1 MKTRF
6 PLYAKI
12 LCWFFLNLLVLA
24 TAFFVLFRGQF
35 QFGVES
41 LLANRARERIQPLGQ
56 IIAEELNSKPRSE
69 WNSIL
74 KRFSDAYQ
82 VKFLLYHGEGMQLG
96 GETMRLPPP
105 VHLRMTERRPV
116 RGRDPQGGELPPRDG
131 ENPPPPPRQVNPLPR
146 IEDDFRPR
154 EPLSDSPDSEA
165 PLRGPREMRG
175 APPNPAPFVIRIE
188 GSPRYWI
195 GIRLPPINSTEAPRG
210 PLTLF
215 VATDSLSAGGLLLD
229 YSLWIWVGAG
239 ALVFSILFWLPL
251 VRSITR
257 SIAKMKDAAAQM
269 AEGRFDV
276 RLNEKRRDELGSLGG
291 AINRMAARLAGFV
304 TGQKRFLGDIAHE
317 LCSPIARMQMAVGI
331 LEERADEKD
340 KKYVADLREEV
351 QEISSLVNELL
362 SFSKASLNAGN
373 IKLQTV
379 FIRAA
384 VEKAVRREAEKISR
398 AQIEIAETLQATADP
413 ELLVR
418 AVSNLLRN
426 AIRHAGQSPISISA
440 RAANGEVELIVADSG
455 PGVPESEI
463 PKLFDPFYRVDTSR
477 TRDTG
482 GIGLGLSIV
491 KTCVE
496 TCRGSV
502 ICRNRKPSGLEV
514 VIRLPTS

>member
-1 MKTRF
+1 MNSRF

-12 LCWFFLNLLVLA
+12 LGWFFLNLLVLA
-24 TAFFVLFRGQF
+24 AVFFVLFRGQF

-56 IIAEELNSKPRSE
+56 IIAEELNLKPRSE

-74 KRFSDAYQ
+74 KRFTDAYH
-82 VKFLLYHGEGMQLG
+82 VRFLLYHGEGMQLA

-105 VHLRMTERRPV
+105 VHARMTERRPL
-116 RGRDPQGGELPPRDG
+116 RGRDLRGGEPPPRDG
-131 ENPPPPPRQVNPLPR
+131 GNPPPPQQENPLLR
-146 IEDDFRPR
+146 DGENFRQPG
-154 EPLSDSPDSEA
+154 PLFDSPDSEA

-175 APPNPAPFVIRIE
+175 SPPNPAPFVVRIQD
-188 GSPRYWI
+188 SPRYWI
-195 GIRLPPINSTEAPRG
+195 GIRLPPINSTETPRG

-239 ALVFSILFWLPL
+239 ALVFSIVFWLPL

-257 SIAKMKDAAAQM
+257 SIAQMKDATAQI

-331 LEERADEKD
+331 LEERAEEKD

-379 FIRAA
+379 SIRAA
-384 VEKAVRREAEKISR
+384 VEKAVRRDADKHPNLQIKIG
-398 AQIEIAETLQATADP
+398 ETLKVTADP

-426 AIRHAGQSPISISA
+426 AIRHAGQSPVNISA
-440 RAANGEVELIVADSG
+440 SATNNAVELIVADSG

-477 TRDTG
+477 TRETG

-502 ICRNRKPSGLEV
+502 ICRNRKPSGFEV
-514 VIRLPTS
+514 VIRLPVAV